1 MSTTVSGLLLMAFGA
16 FFIGGAWSFRQQKL
30 PLVVQLIMAVVGL
43 AIAAYGGYILIT
55 YN

>member
-1 MSTTVSGLLLMAFGA
+1 MSPIISGLLLMAFGA

-30 PLVVQLIMAVVGL
+30 PLLVQLILAIVGL
-43 AIAAYGGYILIT
+43 GIFSYGAYIVFT